1 MGLYDRDYT
10 QENFESQ
17 HYRGSHARIQF
28 PRITPA
34 VKWLLIINIVAFLAG
49 FLIPRIEFLQ
59 TEYFS
64 VYPKDFKTSMQIW
77 RYITYQF
84 LHANLGHIFWNMFVL
99 YFFGTMLEKLWGS
112 KKFITFYLICGTTG
126 GIFYPVLAH
135 IGWLQRAP
143 LVGASGSILGML
155 AAAAILFPH
164 MIVYVFGVFP
174 LKMSILAIIIGIMS
188 LLPVL
193 RPTATNNAGGEAA
206 HLGGMCA
213 GVVYVLSEKWRQQVK
228 MKVHKNIWQKK
239 MTDQRS
245 LQLEVD
251 RILKKVHEK
260 GMHSLTYKE
269 KKILKQATKEE
280 QMRNRF

>member
-10 QENFESQ
+10 QETYQSR
-17 HYRGSHARIQF
+17 HHAPHMRIQF
-28 PRITPA
+28 PRITPV
-34 VKWLLIINIVAFLAG
+34 VKWLLIINTVAFHLG
-49 FLIPRIEFLQ
+49 YLFRLESFL
-59 TEYFS
+59 
-64 VYPKDFKTSMQIW
+64 FKWFAVWPVTTGTTMQVW

-84 LHANLGHIFWNMFVL
+84 LHSGLGHIFWNMFIL

-112 KKFITFYLICGTTG
+112 RKFLIFYLICGTTG

-135 IGWLQRAP
+135 IGWLGVAQ

-155 AAAAILFPH
+155 AAAAILFPK

-174 LKMSILAIIIGIMS
+174 LKMSILAIIIGVMS
-188 LLPVL
+188 LLSIL
-193 RPTATNNAGGEAA
+193 RPDVSPNAGGEAA

-213 GVVYVLSEKWRQQVK
+213 GAIYILSERWRQRVK
-228 MKVHKNIWQKK
+228 MKVHKNIWQKR
-239 MTDQRS
+239 MTEHRD

-251 RILKKVHEK
+251 RILKKVHDR

-269 KKILKQATKEE
+269 KKVLKQATKTE
-280 QMRNRF
+280 QMRSKF